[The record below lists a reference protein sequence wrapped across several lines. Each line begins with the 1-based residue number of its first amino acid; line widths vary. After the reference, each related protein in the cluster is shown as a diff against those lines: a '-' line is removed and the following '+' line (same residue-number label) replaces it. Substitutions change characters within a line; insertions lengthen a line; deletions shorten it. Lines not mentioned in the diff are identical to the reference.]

1 MLSQDFREFVQLLAE
16 NKAEYLI
23 VGGYAVGIHGHPRYT
38 GDLDIWLNPVKE
50 NAGIIL
56 KCVNE
61 FGF

>member
-23 VGGYAVGIHGHPRYT
+23 H
-38 GDLDIWLNPVKE
+38 IWLNPVNE
-50 NAGIIL
+50 NAGIIM